1 MLREPTAPLYTL
13 GTMVVA
19 ASELI
24 LQRMQEEEEELERTK
39 EAREQAQKAAEQ
51 KKAKREALEKA
62 ERDSVMSELND
73 PHERLRK
80 AIELGDADGVYLTI
94 KRVERDED
102 DDSGSLVDQAEGQ
115 LSVATLVD
123 HATPDGATPLY
134 MACKKGYAECA
145 DHLLR
150 CGATPNRATHAGGFT
165 PLWIACAK
173 GHLEC
178 VNLILL
184 QRGVVADQKAVD
196 GRTPL
201 YAACES
207 GSVKIVELLLN
218 RGCDI
223 EARRNDNSTPL
234 IVASVFGHYE
244 VVELLLARGALLKPR
259 DEDGTAADNARRQR
273 KSRCLALLEAAM
285 GERGVLEPEEGYIT
299 FTTQAK

>member
-1 MLREPTAPLYTL
+1 MRSETPKSATASASSDAKVADSVLCCNLRE
-13 GTMVVA
+13 A
-19 ASELI
+19 ARKL
-24 LQRMQEEEEELERTK
+24 
-39 EAREQAQKAAEQ
+39 
-51 KKAKREALEKA
+51 AKL
-62 ERDSVMSELND
+62 
-73 PHERLRK
+73 
-80 AIELGDADGVYLTI
+80 
-94 KRVERDED
+94 DED
-102 DDSGSLVDQAEGQ
+102 AQ
-115 LSVATLVD
+115 
-123 HATPDGATPLY
+123 
-134 MACKKGYAECA
+134 
-145 DHLLR
+145 LLR
-150 CGATPNRATHAGGFT
+150 AQGARVDLGCDNAQMHLPPMHV
-165 PLWIACAK
+165 ACQR

-218 RGCDI
+218 KGCDI

-259 DEDGTAADNARRQR
+259 DEDGTAVDNARRQ
-273 KSRCLALLEAAM
+273 KKTRCLALLEAAM
-285 GERGVLEPEEGYIT
+285 SERGVLEPEEGYTT